1 LLEQER
7 EFSSYASKE
16 KSSFSG
22 AAKQADSV
30 HHDALERE
38 VVSVQD
44 LWPLVPGRVGGLRF
58 ALKVR
63 KPKFQGV
70 ADRFHC

>member
-1 LLEQER
+1 M
-7 EFSSYASKE
+7 
-16 KSSFSG
+16 
-22 AAKQADSV
+22 

-44 LWPLVPGRVGGLRF
+44 LWLLVPGRVGGLRF